1 MSAPPLTS
9 ALPQEV
15 RQRILA
21 LFDEIPDPLAA
32 KGGQI
37 VANAQQAN
45 PSAQQTAFA
54 ANVAPVQA
62 ASALQPGAHLQIRV
76 VAVQIGSQQP
86 IEIDPAAHL
95 LGGKDSQIVFGRV
108 IAVTPAGHAVIHTPA
123 GNILL
128 QQKSSLPVG
137 AQLALALDTIEP
149 PAAPP
154 VVAGPPPVQTPQQA
168 LLSLSQGWPTL
179 ADIVAILQGGAP
191 ATARGGSVDAAVARQ
206 ILAHLPQ
213 MGSKLGAGMMNAIAA
228 LRSGEIGRLMGPLF
242 AARGLGSEREET
254 VRRLRGEFAQLSS
267 LAQEKPEIEWRA
279 LFLPYLDDQNRVQRI
294 NLYYRRPR
302 SGEAGDD
309 EKNGT
314 RFVVEADFTRLGPF
328 QLDGLMRQQRFDLM
342 VRSRIRLDERMRRD
356 IEAIYEDARGL
367 TGFAGSIAFQT
378 VDAFPVMPLEE
389 LKQSG
394 EKV

>member
-9 ALPQEV
+9 ALPQDV

-21 LFDEIPDPLAA
+21 LFDEIPASLAA
-32 KGGQI
+32 KSQI
-37 VANAQQAN
+37 AGTTSPVNTPPRQA
-45 PSAQQTAFA
+45 A
-54 ANVAPVQA
+54 ANIAPAQV

-76 VAVQIGSQQP
+76 VAAQIGSQHA

-137 AQLALALDTIEP
+137 AQLALALDAIEA
-149 PAAPP
+149 PAPAI
-154 VVAGPPPVQTPQQA
+154 AGPMPVQTPQQA
-168 LLSLSQGWPTL
+168 LLSLSQNWPTL

-191 ATARGGSVDAAVARQ
+191 AAARPGSVDAAVARQ

-242 AARGLGSEREET
+242 AARGLGTEREET

-314 RFVVEADFTRLGPF
+314 RFVVEADFTRLGPL

-356 IEAIYEDARGL
+356 IEAIYEEARGL

-378 VDAFPVMPLEE
+378 VDIFPVMPLEE
-389 LKQSG
+389 LKQSD
-394 EKV
+394 ERV

>member
-1 MSAPPLTS
+1 M
-9 ALPQEV
+9 
-15 RQRILA
+15 
-21 LFDEIPDPLAA
+21 
-32 KGGQI
+32 
-37 VANAQQAN
+37 
-45 PSAQQTAFA
+45 
-54 ANVAPVQA
+54 
-62 ASALQPGAHLQIRV
+62 
-76 VAVQIGSQQP
+76 
-86 IEIDPAAHL
+86 
-95 LGGKDSQIVFGRV
+95 
-108 IAVTPAGHAVIHTPA
+108 
-123 GNILL
+123 
-128 QQKSSLPVG
+128 
-137 AQLALALDTIEP
+137 
-149 PAAPP
+149 
-154 VVAGPPPVQTPQQA
+154 
-168 LLSLSQGWPTL
+168 
-179 ADIVAILQGGAP
+179 
-191 ATARGGSVDAAVARQ
+191 
-206 ILAHLPQ
+206 
-213 MGSKLGAGMMNAIAA
+213 
-228 LRSGEIGRLMGPLF
+228 
-242 AARGLGSEREET
+242 
-254 VRRLRGEFAQLSS
+254 RRLRGEFAQLSS